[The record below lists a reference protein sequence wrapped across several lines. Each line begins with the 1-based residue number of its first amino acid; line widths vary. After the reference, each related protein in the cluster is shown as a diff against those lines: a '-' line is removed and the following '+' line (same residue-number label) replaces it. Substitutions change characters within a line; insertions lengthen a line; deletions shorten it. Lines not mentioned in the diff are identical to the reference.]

1 MKKLFLCAMV
11 LSLFFSCEKDINV
24 YIETGP
30 GTIIGQ
36 VMPVG
41 INAFVELRKLDQTVH
56 IDVDADGCFTIT
68 DLEPG
73 HYTLLID
80 AADYGRK
87 ELSRIYV
94 GDDEIYDVGT
104 IELSQIPYPIQSVS
118 IWDGAS
124 GVTTDRIYI
133 RFSESMNWETL
144 KGAVHVEPDD
154 SEMHLSFGGD
164 RNMTIY
170 LDLIMGTEYTIT
182 IDTNACTIG
191 GKPLE
196 FNYSFSFT
204 TEPFRLEYFGSVYG
218 YRSRS
223 PSNSGSSKDFCPLEF
238 YFNADV
244 DPDTFMDNLAINPPV
259 EVSVEGTSYGDRV
272 YLYPLHGWMSG
283 TNMTFTIS
291 EEFTDING
299 NYLPGDT
306 TLSVEIDPLEITRV
320 SPYDKQYFVSLA
332 PVIIINF
339 NNLID
344 ESTIAGALK
353 ITPEINPNIVTYQS
367 SEYSMLRVYPDSSL
381 ASNKQYTIEIDTSLT
396 DYYGINLPE
405 KFVSVFTTK

>member
-1 MKKLFLCAMV
+1 MKKLFLYAMV

-24 YIETGP
+24 YIEKGP

-36 VMPVG
+36 VMPIG

-56 IDVDADGCFTIT
+56 VDVDANGYFTIT

-124 GVTTDRIYI
+124 RVTTNRI
-133 RFSESMNWETL
+133 RVQFKESMNWESV

-154 SEMHLSFGGD
+154 SGMDLSFSGD
-164 RNMTIY
+164 RYLTII
-170 LDLIMGTEYTIT
+170 LDLIMGTEYTVT
-182 IDTNACTIG
+182 IDTNACTMG

-218 YRSRS
+218 SR
-223 PSNSGSSKDFCPLEF
+223 SKDFCPLEF
-238 YFNADV
+238 NFNADV
-244 DPDTFMDNLAINPPV
+244 DPDLFMENLTINPPV
-259 EVSVEGTSYGDRV
+259 VEVSTEGTSYRDRV
-272 YLYPLHGWMSG
+272 LLYPLYGWMSG

-291 EEFTDING
+291 ADFTDING
-299 NYLPGDT
+299 NHLPGDT

-332 PVIIINF
+332 PVISIYF
-339 NNLID
+339 NNFID

-381 ASNKQYTIEIDTSLT
+381 ASNTQYTIEIDTSLT
-396 DYYGINLPE
+396 DYYGMNLPE